1 METEMYF
8 TKQHDMVWKAVRDFV
23 NKEINR
29 LQELADVNSTACV
42 PGVSESIKEGAHK
55 GAKLLIEI
63 IDDERTDSFMMKL
76 KANVALEFL
85 SRAGYAPIKQVM
97 VESAS
102 ISYHKAEDI
111 EEMKIKAGLA
121 WLVSVILNW
130 MWSNK
135 KNLASHYQLF

>member
-29 LQELADVNSTACV
+29 LQELADVNSTVCV
-42 PGVSESIKEGAHK
+42 PGVSESIQEGAHK

-85 SRAGYAPIKQVM
+85 SRAGYAPIKQV
-97 VESAS
+97 
-102 ISYHKAEDI
+102 
-111 EEMKIKAGLA
+111 KAGLA

-130 MWSNK
+130 IWSNK